1 VTFPPAWQSPITA
14 QPGQV
19 QVGVDACS
27 LLPSR
32 TDLEQARLDVQAALR
47 QTGTPRSTPILV
59 TIEGVIWDGHHAVQ
73 LAAENGETV
82 DVRVVA
88 LLESPSGL
96 TILQLPVR

>member
-1 VTFPPAWQSPITA
+1 MTFPPGWQSPITA
-14 QPGQV
+14 QPGQI

-32 TDLEQARLDVQAALR
+32 IDLEQARLDVQAGLR
-47 QTGTPRSTPILV
+47 QTGTPRSTPILA
-59 TIEGVIWDGHHAVQ
+59 TSEGVIWDGHHAVR

-88 LLESPSGL
+88 VLESPSGL